1 MFVSEILSESEKYD
15 IVWNGQQGAN
25 KRFNIVPRSGGAP
38 IASHRNRGLAQNQ
51 IDRLERVPSSADKL
65 KAKGNQPPKVD
76 RSKGEKAAQNY
87 LDKKEQEKNPF
98 DKKPSESK
106 LKKLGKKVVG
116 ALGPQ
121 RWFAPILQ
129 IYMSFDQI
137 GTIVYNFNKVYI
149 ESGCNARDPRV
160 NAYQLAASQE
170 VAGIFIAVSASM
182 AAGGGAAAGLRKIKN
197 LKNTLQM
204 LSNIVLV
211 GPLVGWVARVLL
223 FVGIEAA
230 FYALGKVLGSS
241 KVAEGLADWVMR
253 TIFTKAQLVDWGG
266 TFYPKEFSVCK
277 VEIPRKPVEEDI
289 DYLPESKVSKTA
301 IKADIMGIIKDDP
314 KLKAII
320 KKANTEKAKAEAD

>member
-1 MFVSEILSESEKYD
+1 MFVSEILSEGEKYD

-38 IASHRNRGLAQNQ
+38 IAQHRNRGLAQNQ
-51 IDRLERVPSSADKL
+51 IDRLEKVPSSADKL
-65 KAKGNQPPKVD
+65 KAKANKPEKVD
-76 RSKGEKAAQNY
+76 RSKGEKAAQKY
-87 LDKKEQEKNPF
+87 LDKKEQLKNPF
-98 DKKPSESK
+98 DKKPSESQ
-106 LKKLGKKVVG
+106 LKKLGKKVLG

-129 IYMSFDQI
+129 IYMSTDQI

-170 VAGIFIAVSASM
+170 LAGIFIAVASSA
-182 AAGGGAAAGLRKIKN
+182 AAGGAAVAGLRKIKN
-197 LKNTLQM
+197 LKTTLQ
-204 LSNIVLV
+204 LLANVVLI
-211 GPLVGWVARVLL
+211 GPVIGWVLRVLL

-241 KVAEGLADWVMR
+241 TIAEGLADWVMR
-253 TIFTKAQLVDWGG
+253 NIFTKAQLVDWGG
-266 TFYPKEFSVCK
+266 TFYPEEFSVCK
-277 VEIPRKPVEEDI
+277 VPVPRKPVEEDI

-301 IKADIMGIIKDDP
+301 IKKDVMGIIKDDP
-314 KLKAII
+314 KLMKIL
-320 KKANTEKAKAEAD
+320 KKANTEKAKAKAD